1 MSTLFEGTAPRGHI
15 AMAGIADNRRM
26 HDTASPIAPPADA
39 GTRPPKIGFVS
50 LGCPKALTDSELILT
65 QLSAEGYA
73 TSKTFAGADL
83 VIVNTCGFID
93 DAVKESLDTI
103 GEALAANGRVIVTGC
118 LGAKAGDDGSG
129 NLVRQMHPSVLAV
142 TGPHATQEVM
152 DAVHLHLPKP
162 HDPFVDLV
170 PAARAEFRGIAGIK
184 LTPRHYAYLKI
195 SEGCNHRCTFCIIPS
210 MRGDLVSR
218 PVGDVLAEA
227 RALFES
233 GVKELLVVS
242 QDTSAYGVDVKY
254 RTGFF
259 DGRPVKTRMTELCD
273 ALATLGAAHG
283 AWVRLHYVYP
293 YPHVDELL
301 PMMAGGRVLPYL
313 DVPFQHSH
321 PDVLRR
327 MKRPASGEKNLDRL
341 LKWREAC
348 PELVVRSTFIAGF
361 PGETEAEFSHMLDFV
376 REAQIDRA
384 GCFAYSPVKGAAA
397 NELPGALP
405 AELREER
412 RARFMAVAEAVS
424 IARLQRRVGAT
435 MQVLIDKAPALGR
448 KGGVGRSYADA
459 PEIDGTVRLLPPE
472 KVSKTLK
479 MGEFTRA
486 RIVGVEGHDLIGQ
499 PI

>member
-1 MSTLFEGTAPRGHI
+1 MRDNPAMNAEVTTAP
-15 AMAGIADNRRM
+15 
-26 HDTASPIAPPADA
+26 
-39 GTRPPKIGFVS
+39 PKVGFVS

-65 QLSAEGYA
+65 QLSAEGYT
-73 TSKTFAGADL
+73 TSKSYDGADL

-103 GEALAANGRVIVTGC
+103 GEALAENGRVIVTGC
-118 LGAKAGDDGSG
+118 LGAKTGEDGG

-152 DAVHLHLPKP
+152 DAVHTHLPKP

-170 PAARAEFRGIAGIK
+170 PAFGIK
-184 LTPRHYAYLKI
+184 LTPKHYAYLKI

-218 PVGDVLAEA
+218 PIGDVLKEA
-227 RALFES
+227 RALFEG

-259 DGRPVKTRMTELCD
+259 DGRPLRTRMVELVQ
-273 ALATLGAAHG
+273 ALGEIAEPYG

-293 YPHVDELL
+293 YPHVDEVVPL
-301 PMMAGGRVLPYL
+301 MAAGRVLPYL
-313 DVPFQHSH
+313 DIPLQHSH

-341 LKWREAC
+341 AKWRELC

-361 PGETEAEFSHMLDFV
+361 PGETEGEFEHLLQFV
-376 REAQIDRA
+376 EEAGIDRA

-405 AELREER
+405 TEVREER
-412 RARFMAVAEAVS
+412 RARFMAVAERVS
-424 IARLQRRVGAT
+424 AERLRRRIGAT
-435 MQVLIDKAPALGR
+435 MQVLVDSAPALGR

-459 PEIDGTVRLLPPE
+459 PEIDGSVKLLPPQ
-472 KVSKTLK
+472 KLSKRLAV
-479 MGEFTRA
+479 GEFTQA
-486 RIVGVEGHDLIGQ
+486 RIVATDGHDLVAE